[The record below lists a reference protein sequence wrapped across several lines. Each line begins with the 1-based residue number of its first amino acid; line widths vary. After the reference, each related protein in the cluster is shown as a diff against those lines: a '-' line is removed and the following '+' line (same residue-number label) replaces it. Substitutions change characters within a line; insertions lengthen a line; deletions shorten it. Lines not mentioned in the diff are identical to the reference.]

1 MSNLQV
7 ATTQQS
13 QPLSAFSSENAF
25 VSVQRMAKAL
35 ASSTLVPDS
44 YRGEANLG
52 NCIIALELSQR
63 IGASVMAVMQS
74 MVPIHGKPTWSASF
88 LIATVNSCG
97 RFSPMRFR
105 WVGKEGTDDWGC
117 RAFAVE
123 REGNLEL
130 VGALVTIAMAK
141 AEGWYGKSGSKWK
154 TMPEQMLQYRAAAF
168 WCRAYAPEIAL
179 GMHTSE
185 EIHDTQV
192 AQQVVQPSVATTVT
206 SSVVDVT
213 PTPPEPKPR
222 RAKKE
227 PEAVVVQEPAP
238 QTDVTQYVDSEP
250 EPAPITPEPVPAP
263 QPTAATAPAPVEA
276 PATPAPLPELVEE
289 TVESTLA
296 SVGATYEQLVK
307 LATELNWWPTP
318 EAYPTANDL
327 TEDLKKWVI
336 RNKRG
341 IGRAMMKAGGAL

>member
-1 MSNLQV
+1 MSNLPV
-7 ATTQQS
+7 ATQQA

-35 ASSTLVPDS
+35 ASSTLVPDV

-105 WVGKEGTDDWGC
+105 WVGKEGTDEWGC

-123 REGNLEL
+123 RDSNLEL

-141 AEGWYGKSGSKWK
+141 VEGWYGKSGSKWK
-154 TMPEQMLQYRAAAF
+154 TMPEQMLQYRAGAF
-168 WCRAYAPEIAL
+168 WCRTYAPEIAL

-185 EIHDTQV
+185 EVQDTPV
-192 AQQVVQPSVATTVT
+192 AQQVVQSVTATV
-206 SSVVDVT
+206 SSSIVDVT
-213 PTPPEPKPR
+213 PTPAEPKPR
-222 RAKKE
+222 KKKE
-227 PEAVVVQEPAP
+227 VEAIAIVEPTPEAVPAP
-238 QTDVTQYVDSEP
+238 E
-250 EPAPITPEPVPAP
+250 PEPVPAP
-263 QPTAATAPAPVEA
+263 EPVAEPAPAPA
-276 PATPAPLPELVEE
+276 PAPAEE
-289 TVESTLA
+289 TVESTLTA
-296 SVGATYEQLVK
+296 IGITYPQLAK
-307 LATELNWWPTP
+307 LAGEMNWWP
-318 EAYPTANDL
+318 EADSFPMAVDLPT
-327 TEDLKKWVI
+327 EVKQWII
-336 RNKRG
+336 RNRRG
-341 IGRAMMKAGGAL
+341 IGRAVQKAGGAL

>member
-7 ATTQQS
+7 ATTQQQ

-35 ASSTLVPDS
+35 ASSTLVPDV

-105 WVGKEGTDDWGC
+105 WVGKEGTDEWGC
-117 RAFAVE
+117 RAYAVE
-123 REGNLEL
+123 RDSNLEL

-141 AEGWYGKSGSKWK
+141 VEGWYGKSGSKWK
-154 TMPEQMLQYRAAAF
+154 TMPEQMLQYRAGAF
-168 WCRAYAPEIAL
+168 WCRTYAPEIAL

-185 EIHDTQV
+185 EVQDTPV
-192 AQQVVQPSVATTVT
+192 AQQVVQSVTATV
-206 SSVVDVT
+206 SSSIVDVT
-213 PTPPEPKPR
+213 PTPAEPKPR
-222 RAKKE
+222 KKKE
-227 PEAVVVQEPAP
+227 VEAIAIVEPTPEAVPAP
-238 QTDVTQYVDSEP
+238 E
-250 EPAPITPEPVPAP
+250 PEPVPAP
-263 QPTAATAPAPVEA
+263 EPVAEPAPAPA
-276 PATPAPLPELVEE
+276 PAPAEE
-289 TVESTLA
+289 TVESTLTA
-296 SVGATYEQLVK
+296 IGITYPQLAK
-307 LATELNWWPTP
+307 LAGEMNWWP
-318 EAYPTANDL
+318 EADSFPMAVDLPT
-327 TEDLKKWVI
+327 EVKQWII
-336 RNKRG
+336 RNRRG
-341 IGRAMMKAGGAL
+341 IGRAVQKAGGAL

>member
-7 ATTQQS
+7 ATQQA

-35 ASSTLVPDS
+35 ASSTLVPDA

-105 WVGKEGTDDWGC
+105 WVGKEGTDEWGC

-123 REGNLEL
+123 RDSNLEL
-130 VGALVTIAMAK
+130 VGALVNINMAK
-141 AEGWYGKSGSKWK
+141 VEGWYGKSGSKWK
-154 TMPEQMLQYRAAAF
+154 TMPEQMLQYRAGAF
-168 WCRAYAPEIAL
+168 WCRTYAPEIAL

-185 EIHDTQV
+185 EVQDTPA
-192 AQQVVQPSVATTVT
+192 AQQVVQSVTV
-206 SSVVDVT
+206 SSSIMDVT
-213 PTPPEPKPR
+213 PTPPAPVEPKPR
-222 RAKKE
+222 KKKE
-227 PEAVVVQEPAP
+227 AEAIAIVEPPAP
-238 QTDVTQYVDSEP
+238 AAP
-250 EPAPITPEPVPAP
+250 EPAPEIVETAPLAPAPIIPLAPVPAP
-263 QPTAATAPAPVEA
+263 E
-276 PATPAPLPELVEE
+276 PELE
-289 TVESTLA
+289 TVEGTLA
-296 SVGATYEQLVK
+296 SAGITYEQLVK
-307 LATELNWWPTP
+307 LVIDLKWWENP
-318 EAYPTANDL
+318 EAYPTVADL
-327 TEDLKKWVI
+327 PPDICNWII

-341 IGRAMMKAGGAL
+341 IGRAVQKAGGAL

>member
-1 MSNLQV
+1 
-7 ATTQQS
+7 
-13 QPLSAFSSENAF
+13 
-25 VSVQRMAKAL
+25 MAKAL

-222 RAKKE
+222 KKKVE
-227 PEAVVVQEPAP
+227 PEAIAVAEPVPVPEPVPEPAP
-238 QTDVTQYVDSEP
+238 APEP
-250 EPAPITPEPVPAP
+250 EPAPVETPAV
-263 QPTAATAPAPVEA
+263 
-276 PATPAPLPELVEE
+276 PAPLPELVEE

-341 IGRAMMKAGGAL
+341 IGRAMVKAGGAL

>member
-117 RAFAVE
+117 RAYAVE

-185 EIHDTQV
+185 EIHDTQA

-206 SSVVDVT
+206 ASVVDVT
-213 PTPPEPKPR
+213 PTPPEPKPNR
-222 RAKKE
+222 KKKVE
-227 PEAVVVQEPAP
+227 PEAIAI
-238 QTDVTQYVDSEP
+238 
-250 EPAPITPEPVPAP
+250 AEPVPAP
-263 QPTAATAPAPVEA
+263 IPEPEPVPEPAPAPVEA
-276 PATPAPLPELVEE
+276 PAPAEE
-289 TVESTLA
+289 NAESTLA
-296 SVGATYEQLVK
+296 QIGITYAQLAK
-307 LATELNWWPTP
+307 LATDLQWWPDADT
-318 EAYPTANDL
+318 YPTAQDL
-327 TEDLKKWVI
+327 PLDIQLWVV

-341 IGRAMMKAGGAL
+341 IARAFQKAGGAL

>member
-1 MSNLQV
+1 MSNQLQV
-7 ATTQQS
+7 ATPQQ

-222 RAKKE
+222 KKKVE
-227 PEAVVVQEPAP
+227 PEAIAVAEPVP
-238 QTDVTQYVDSEP
+238 VPEP
-250 EPAPITPEPVPAP
+250 EPAPAPEPE
-263 QPTAATAPAPVEA
+263 PAPVEA

>member
-1 MSNLQV
+1 MSNQLQV
-7 ATTQQS
+7 ATQQS

-74 MVPIHGKPTWSASF
+74 MVPIHGKPTWSAAF

-117 RAFAVE
+117 RAYAVE

-141 AEGWYGKSGSKWK
+141 AEGWYSKNGSKWK

-168 WCRAYAPEIAL
+168 WTRAYAPEIAL

-185 EIHDTQV
+185 EIHDTQ
-192 AQQVVQPSVATTVT
+192 ASQQVVQPSVATTVT
-206 SSVVDVT
+206 ASVVDVT
-213 PTPPEPKPR
+213 PNPPEPKR
-222 RAKKE
+222 KKKVE
-227 PEAVVVQEPAP
+227 PEAIAVAEPVPVPEPAP
-238 QTDVTQYVDSEP
+238 APEP
-250 EPAPITPEPVPAP
+250 EPAP
-263 QPTAATAPAPVEA
+263 APAPE
-276 PATPAPLPELVEE
+276 PAPLPELVED

-327 TEDLKKWVI
+327 TDDLKKWVI

-341 IGRAMMKAGGAL
+341 IGRAVMKAGGAL

>member
-1 MSNLQV
+1 MSNLPV
-7 ATTQQS
+7 ATQQA

-35 ASSTLVPDS
+35 ASSTLVPDV

-105 WVGKEGTDDWGC
+105 WVGKEGTDEWGC

-123 REGNLEL
+123 RDSNLEL

-141 AEGWYGKSGSKWK
+141 VEGWYGKSGSKWK
-154 TMPEQMLQYRAAAF
+154 TMPEQMLQYRAGAF
-168 WCRAYAPEIAL
+168 WCRTYAPEIAL

-185 EIHDTQV
+185 EVQDTPV
-192 AQQVVQPSVATTVT
+192 AQQVVQSA
-206 SSVVDVT
+206 VVDVT
-213 PTPPEPKPR
+213 PTPAEPKPR
-222 RAKKE
+222 KKKE
-227 PEAVVVQEPAP
+227 VEAIAIVEPAPEAVPAP
-238 QTDVTQYVDSEP
+238 E
-250 EPAPITPEPVPAP
+250 PEPVPAP
-263 QPTAATAPAPVEA
+263 EPVAEPAPAPA
-276 PATPAPLPELVEE
+276 PAPAEE
-289 TVESTLA
+289 TVESTLTA
-296 SVGATYEQLVK
+296 IGITYPQLAK
-307 LATELNWWPTP
+307 LACEMNWWP
-318 EAYPTANDL
+318 EADTYPMAVDL
-327 TEDLKKWVI
+327 PTEVKQWII
-336 RNKRG
+336 RNRRG
-341 IGRAMMKAGGAL
+341 IGRAVQKAGGAL

>member
-1 MSNLQV
+1 
-7 ATTQQS
+7 
-13 QPLSAFSSENAF
+13 
-25 VSVQRMAKAL
+25 
-35 ASSTLVPDS
+35 
-44 YRGEANLG
+44 
-52 NCIIALELSQR
+52 
-63 IGASVMAVMQS
+63 MQS

-222 RAKKE
+222 KKKVE
-227 PEAVVVQEPAP
+227 PEAIAVAEP
-238 QTDVTQYVDSEP
+238 VP
-250 EPAPITPEPVPAP
+250 EPAPAPEPE
-263 QPTAATAPAPVEA
+263 PTPAPVETPAA
-276 PATPAPLPELVEE
+276 PEPTPAPLPELVEE

-327 TEDLKKWVI
+327 TDDLKRWVI

>member
-1 MSNLQV
+1 MSNLPV
-7 ATTQQS
+7 ATQQA

-35 ASSTLVPDS
+35 ASSTLVPDV

-105 WVGKEGTDDWGC
+105 WVGKEGTDEWGC
-117 RAFAVE
+117 RAYAVE
-123 REGNLEL
+123 RDSNLEL

-141 AEGWYGKSGSKWK
+141 VEGWYGKSGSKWK
-154 TMPEQMLQYRAAAF
+154 TMPEQMLQYRAGAF
-168 WCRAYAPEIAL
+168 WCRTYAPEIAL

-185 EIHDTQV
+185 EVQDTPV
-192 AQQVVQPSVATTVT
+192 AQQVVQSVSTTV
-206 SSVVDVT
+206 SSSIVDVT

-222 RAKKE
+222 KKKE
-227 PEAVVVQEPAP
+227 AEAIAIVEPTPEAVPAP
-238 QTDVTQYVDSEP
+238 E
-250 EPAPITPEPVPAP
+250 PEPVPAP
-263 QPTAATAPAPVEA
+263 EPVAEPAPAPA
-276 PATPAPLPELVEE
+276 PTPAEE
-289 TVESTLA
+289 TVESTLTA
-296 SVGATYEQLVK
+296 IGITYPQLAK
-307 LATELNWWPTP
+307 LAGEMNWWP
-318 EAYPTANDL
+318 EADSFPMAVDLPT
-327 TEDLKKWVI
+327 EVKQWII
-336 RNKRG
+336 RNRRG
-341 IGRAMMKAGGAL
+341 IGRAVQKANTAA

>member
-1 MSNLQV
+1 M
-7 ATTQQS
+7 
-13 QPLSAFSSENAF
+13 
-25 VSVQRMAKAL
+25 SVQRMAKAL

-105 WVGKEGTDDWGC
+105 WVGKEGTDEWGC

-222 RAKKE
+222 KKKVE
-227 PEAVVVQEPAP
+227 PEAIAVAEPVPVPMPEAEPAP
-238 QTDVTQYVDSEP
+238 APEP
-250 EPAPITPEPVPAP
+250 E
-263 QPTAATAPAPVEA
+263 PAPVEA
-276 PATPAPLPELVEE
+276 PATPAPLPELVED

-341 IGRAMMKAGGAL
+341 IGRAMVKAGGAL

>member
-1 MSNLQV
+1 MSNLALQQ
-7 ATTQQS
+7 TTPTQS
-13 QPLSAFSSENAF
+13 QALSAFSSESAF

-35 ASSTLVPDS
+35 ASSTLVPDA

-74 MVPIHGKPTWSASF
+74 MVPIHGKPTWSAAF

-105 WVGKEGTDDWGC
+105 WVGKENTDEWGC
-117 RAFAVE
+117 RAYAVE

-141 AEGWYGKSGSKWK
+141 AEGWYTKNGSKWK

-168 WCRAYAPEIAL
+168 WTRAYAPEIAL
-179 GMHTSE
+179 GMHTAE
-185 EIHDTQV
+185 EIHDTPE
-192 AQQVVQPSVATTVT
+192 ANQVVKP
-206 SSVVDVT
+206 VVMDVT

-222 RAKKE
+222 RTKKE

-238 QTDVTQYVDSEP
+238 VQVEPEPEPEPMPAP
-250 EPAPITPEPVPAP
+250 EPAPAP
-263 QPTAATAPAPVEA
+263 TPAPVA
-276 PATPAPLPELVEE
+276 PPAENIE
-289 TVESTLA
+289 TVEFTLFQI
-296 SVGATYEQLVK
+296 GLTYEQLVAM
-307 LATELNWWPTP
+307 ATELSWWPNP
-318 EAYPTANDL
+318 EAYPTAADL
-327 TEDLKKWVI
+327 PEELANWVI
-336 RNKRG
+336 RNRRG
-341 IGRAMMKAGGAL
+341 IARQAAKGGAK

>member
-1 MSNLQV
+1 MSNQLQV
-7 ATTQQS
+7 ATQQS

-117 RAFAVE
+117 RAYAVE

-185 EIHDTQV
+185 EIHDTQ
-192 AQQVVQPSVATTVT
+192 ASQQVVQPSVATTVT

-213 PTPPEPKPR
+213 PNPPEPKR
-222 RAKKE
+222 RKKVE
-227 PEAVVVQEPAP
+227 PEAIAVAEPVP
-238 QTDVTQYVDSEP
+238 VP
-250 EPAPITPEPVPAP
+250 EPAPAPEPEPTPAP
-263 QPTAATAPAPVEA
+263 E
-276 PATPAPLPELVEE
+276 PAPLPELVED

-327 TEDLKKWVI
+327 TDDLKKWVI

-341 IGRAMMKAGGAL
+341 IGRAVQKAGGAL

>member
-7 ATTQQS
+7 ATQQQ

-222 RAKKE
+222 KKKVE
-227 PEAVVVQEPAP
+227 PEAIAVAEPVP
-238 QTDVTQYVDSEP
+238 VPEP
-250 EPAPITPEPVPAP
+250 EPAPAPEPE
-263 QPTAATAPAPVEA
+263 PAPVEA

-327 TEDLKKWVI
+327 TEDLKKWII

>member
-1 MSNLQV
+1 
-7 ATTQQS
+7 
-13 QPLSAFSSENAF
+13 
-25 VSVQRMAKAL
+25 MAKAL

-74 MVPIHGKPTWSASF
+74 MVPIHGKPTWSAAF

-105 WVGKEGTDDWGC
+105 WVGKEGTDEWGC
-117 RAFAVE
+117 RAYAVE

-141 AEGWYGKSGSKWK
+141 AEGWYSKNGSKWK

-168 WCRAYAPEIAL
+168 WTRAYAPEIAL

-222 RAKKE
+222 KKKVE
-227 PEAVVVQEPAP
+227 PEAIAVAEPVP
-238 QTDVTQYVDSEP
+238 VPEP
-250 EPAPITPEPVPAP
+250 EPAPAPEPE
-263 QPTAATAPAPVEA
+263 PAPVEA

>member
-1 MSNLQV
+1 MSNQLQV
-7 ATTQQS
+7 ATQQQ

-44 YRGEANLG
+44 YRGEGNLG

-117 RAFAVE
+117 RAYAVE

-141 AEGWYGKSGSKWK
+141 AEGWYSKNGSKWR

-168 WCRAYAPEIAL
+168 WTRAYAPEIAL

-185 EIHDTQV
+185 EIHDTQ
-192 AQQVVQPSVATTVT
+192 ASQQVVQPSVATTVT

-213 PTPPEPKPR
+213 PNPPEPKR
-222 RAKKE
+222 KKKVE
-227 PEAVVVQEPAP
+227 PEAIAVAEPVPVPEPTPAP
-238 QTDVTQYVDSEP
+238 EPEP
-250 EPAPITPEPVPAP
+250 EPAP
-263 QPTAATAPAPVEA
+263 APAPE
-276 PATPAPLPELVEE
+276 PAPLPELVED

-341 IGRAMMKAGGAL
+341 IGRAVMKAGGAL

>member
-1 MSNLQV
+1 MSNQLQV
-7 ATTQQS
+7 ATQQS

-74 MVPIHGKPTWSASF
+74 MVPIHGKPTWSAAF

-117 RAFAVE
+117 RAYAVE

-141 AEGWYGKSGSKWK
+141 AEGWYSKNGSKWK

-168 WCRAYAPEIAL
+168 WTRAYAPEIAL

-192 AQQVVQPSVATTVT
+192 SQQVVQPSVATTVT
-206 SSVVDVT
+206 ASVVDVT
-213 PTPPEPKPR
+213 PNPPEPKR
-222 RAKKE
+222 KKKVE
-227 PEAVVVQEPAP
+227 PEAIAVAEPVPVPEPAP
-238 QTDVTQYVDSEP
+238 APEP
-250 EPAPITPEPVPAP
+250 EPAP
-263 QPTAATAPAPVEA
+263 APAPE
-276 PATPAPLPELVEE
+276 PAPLPELVED

-327 TEDLKKWVI
+327 TDDLKKWVI

-341 IGRAMMKAGGAL
+341 IGRAVMKAGGAL

>member
-1 MSNLQV
+1 MSNQLQV
-7 ATTQQS
+7 ATQQQ

-123 REGNLEL
+123 RESNLEL

-141 AEGWYGKSGSKWK
+141 AEGWYGKAGSKWK

-206 SSVVDVT
+206 ASVVDVT
-213 PTPPEPKPR
+213 PTPPEPKR
-222 RAKKE
+222 RKKVE
-227 PEAVVVQEPAP
+227 PEAIAVAEPAP
-238 QTDVTQYVDSEP
+238 APEPAPVPEP
-250 EPAPITPEPVPAP
+250 EPAPVETPAAPEPA
-263 QPTAATAPAPVEA
+263 
-276 PATPAPLPELVEE
+276 PAPLPSVDPAEQ
-289 TVESTLA
+289 TAESTLA
-296 SVGATYEQLVK
+296 SIGITYPQLAK
-307 LATELNWWPTP
+307 LATDLEWWPDADTYPMVADLPP
-318 EAYPTANDL
+318 EIQN
-327 TEDLKKWVI
+327 WVI

-341 IGRAMMKAGGAL
+341 IARAFQKAGGVL

>member
-1 MSNLQV
+1 MSNLPV
-7 ATTQQS
+7 ATSQQS

-74 MVPIHGKPTWSASF
+74 MVPIHGKPTWSAAF

-105 WVGKEGTDDWGC
+105 WVGKEGADDWGC

-123 REGNLEL
+123 RESNLEL

-141 AEGWYGKSGSKWK
+141 AEGWYTKNGSKWK

-168 WCRAYAPEIAL
+168 WTRAYAPEIAL
-179 GMHTSE
+179 GMHTAE
-185 EIHDTQV
+185 EMADTPATQE
-192 AQQVVQPSVATTVT
+192 VVRPT
-206 SSVVDVT
+206 VVDVT
-213 PTPPEPKPR
+213 PTPPEPKP
-222 RAKKE
+222 AKKKKE
-227 PEAVVVQEPAP
+227 PEAIAVAEPVPAP
-238 QTDVTQYVDSEP
+238 TPAP
-250 EPAPITPEPVPAP
+250 EPAPTPEPVPEP
-263 QPTAATAPAPVEA
+263 APAPA
-276 PATPAPLPELVEE
+276 PEPPPAPEPTPASVFDPANP

-296 SVGATYEQLVK
+296 QIGVTYPQLAK
-307 LATELNWWPTP
+307 LATDLEWWP
-318 EAYPTANDL
+318 EADTYPTAQDL
-327 TEDLKKWVI
+327 PEEIKLWVV

-341 IGRAMMKAGGAL
+341 IARAFQKANTIA

>member
-1 MSNLQV
+1 MSNLTV
-7 ATTQQS
+7 ATQQA

-35 ASSTLVPDS
+35 ASSTLVPDA

-105 WVGKEGTDDWGC
+105 WVGKEGTDEWGC

-123 REGNLEL
+123 RDSNLEL

-141 AEGWYGKSGSKWK
+141 VEGWYGKSGSKWK
-154 TMPEQMLQYRAAAF
+154 TMPEQMLQYRAGAF
-168 WCRAYAPEIAL
+168 WCRTYAPEIAL

-185 EIHDTQV
+185 EVQDTPA
-192 AQQVVQPSVATTVT
+192 AQQVVQSVTV
-206 SSVVDVT
+206 SSSIMDVT
-213 PTPPEPKPR
+213 PTSPAPVEPKPR
-222 RAKKE
+222 KKKE
-227 PEAVVVQEPAP
+227 AEAIAIVEPPAP
-238 QTDVTQYVDSEP
+238 AAP
-250 EPAPITPEPVPAP
+250 EPAPEIVE
-263 QPTAATAPAPVEA
+263 TAPAPVA
-276 PATPAPLPELVEE
+276 PVPAPEPELE
-289 TVESTLA
+289 TVEGTLA
-296 SVGATYEQLVK
+296 SAGITYEQLVK
-307 LATELNWWPTP
+307 LV
-318 EAYPTANDL
+318 
-327 TEDLKKWVI
+327 EDLKWWESPEDYPTVADLPPDICNWII

-341 IGRAMMKAGGAL
+341 IGRAVQKAGGAL

>member
-1 MSNLQV
+1 MSNLPV
-7 ATTQQS
+7 ATQQA

-35 ASSTLVPDS
+35 ASSTLVPDV

-105 WVGKEGTDDWGC
+105 WVGKEGTDEWGC

-123 REGNLEL
+123 RDSNLEL

-141 AEGWYGKSGSKWK
+141 VEGWYGKSGSKWK
-154 TMPEQMLQYRAAAF
+154 TMPEQMLQYRAGAF
-168 WCRAYAPEIAL
+168 WCRTYAPEIAL

-185 EIHDTQV
+185 EVQDTPV
-192 AQQVVQPSVATTVT
+192 AQQVVQSVSTTV
-206 SSVVDVT
+206 SSSIVDVT
-213 PTPPEPKPR
+213 PTPAEPKPR
-222 RAKKE
+222 KKKE
-227 PEAVVVQEPAP
+227 VEAIAIVEPTPEAVPAP
-238 QTDVTQYVDSEP
+238 E
-250 EPAPITPEPVPAP
+250 PEPVPAP
-263 QPTAATAPAPVEA
+263 EPAAEPAPAPA
-276 PATPAPLPELVEE
+276 PAEE
-289 TVESTLA
+289 TVESTLTA
-296 SVGATYEQLVK
+296 IGITYPQLAK
-307 LATELNWWPTP
+307 LAGEMNWWP
-318 EAYPTANDL
+318 EADSFPMAVDLPT
-327 TEDLKKWVI
+327 EVKQWII
-336 RNKRG
+336 RNRRG
-341 IGRAMMKAGGAL
+341 IGRAVQKANTVA

>member
-206 SSVVDVT
+206 ASVVDVT
-213 PTPPEPKPR
+213 PTPPEPKR
-222 RAKKE
+222 RAKKVE
-227 PEAVVVQEPAP
+227 PEAIAVAEPVP
-238 QTDVTQYVDSEP
+238 VPEP
-250 EPAPITPEPVPAP
+250 EPAPAPEPE
-263 QPTAATAPAPVEA
+263 PTPAPVET
-276 PATPAPLPELVEE
+276 PAVPAPLPELVED

>member
-1 MSNLQV
+1 MSNQLQV
-7 ATTQQS
+7 ATQQS

-74 MVPIHGKPTWSASF
+74 MVPIHGKPTWSAAF

-105 WVGKEGTDDWGC
+105 WVGKEGADDWGC
-117 RAFAVE
+117 RAYAVE

-141 AEGWYGKSGSKWK
+141 AEGWYSKNGSKWK

-168 WCRAYAPEIAL
+168 WTRAYAPEIAL

-185 EIHDTQV
+185 EVNDTAA

-206 SSVVDVT
+206 ASVVDVT
-213 PTPPEPKPR
+213 PTPPEPKR
-222 RAKKE
+222 RKKVE
-227 PEAVVVQEPAP
+227 PEAAPVAVVEPTPAP
-238 QTDVTQYVDSEP
+238 VAEP
-250 EPAPITPEPVPAP
+250 EPT
-263 QPTAATAPAPVEA
+263 PAPVETPAAPEPTPLGLVSA
-276 PATPAPLPELVEE
+276 PAPAEE
-289 TVESTLA
+289 TAESTLA
-296 SVGATYEQLVK
+296 QIGITYAQLAK
-307 LATELNWWPTP
+307 LATDLEWWPDADT
-318 EAYPTANDL
+318 YPTVADL
-327 TEDLKKWVI
+327 PLEIQNWVI

-341 IGRAMMKAGGAL
+341 IARAFQKAGGAL

>member
-1 MSNLQV
+1 M
-7 ATTQQS
+7 
-13 QPLSAFSSENAF
+13 
-25 VSVQRMAKAL
+25 QRMAKAL

-213 PTPPEPKPR
+213 PTPPEPKR
-222 RAKKE
+222 RAKKVE
-227 PEAVVVQEPAP
+227 PEAIAVAEPVP
-238 QTDVTQYVDSEP
+238 VPEP
-250 EPAPITPEPVPAP
+250 EPAPALEPE
-263 QPTAATAPAPVEA
+263 PAPVEA

-341 IGRAMMKAGGAL
+341 IGRAVVKAGGAL

>member
-1 MSNLQV
+1 MSNLALQQ
-7 ATTQQS
+7 TTPTQS
-13 QPLSAFSSENAF
+13 QALSAFSSESAF

-35 ASSTLVPDS
+35 ASSTLVPDA

-74 MVPIHGKPTWSASF
+74 MVPIHGKPTWSAAF

-105 WVGKEGTDDWGC
+105 WVGKENTDEWGC
-117 RAFAVE
+117 RAYAVE

-141 AEGWYGKSGSKWK
+141 AEGWYTKNGSKWK

-168 WCRAYAPEIAL
+168 WTRAYAPEIAL
-179 GMHTSE
+179 GMHTAE
-185 EIHDTQV
+185 EIHDTPE
-192 AQQVVQPSVATTVT
+192 ANQVVKP
-206 SSVVDVT
+206 VVMDVT

-222 RAKKE
+222 RTKKE

-238 QTDVTQYVDSEP
+238 VQVDQVDSEP
-250 EPAPITPEPVPAP
+250 EPAPAAPTAPEPVPAP
-263 QPTAATAPAPVEA
+263 EPAPVA
-276 PATPAPLPELVEE
+276 PPAENVE
-289 TVESTLA
+289 TVEGTLL
-296 SVGATYEQLVK
+296 SIGLTYQQLVAM
-307 LATELNWWPTP
+307 ATELSWWPTP
-318 EAYPTANDL
+318 EAYPTAADL
-327 TEDLKKWVI
+327 PEELANWVI
-336 RNKRG
+336 RNRRG
-341 IGRAMMKAGGAL
+341 IARQAAKGGAK

>member
-1 MSNLQV
+1 MSNQLQV
-7 ATTQQS
+7 ATQQQ

-44 YRGEANLG
+44 YRGEGNLG

-117 RAFAVE
+117 RAYAVE

-141 AEGWYGKSGSKWK
+141 AEGWYSKNGSKWK

-168 WCRAYAPEIAL
+168 WTRAYAPEIAL

-185 EIHDTQV
+185 EIHDTQ
-192 AQQVVQPSVATTVT
+192 ASQQVVQPSVATTVT

-213 PTPPEPKPR
+213 PNPPEPKR
-222 RAKKE
+222 KKKVE
-227 PEAVVVQEPAP
+227 PEAIAVAEPVPVPEPTPAP
-238 QTDVTQYVDSEP
+238 EPEP
-250 EPAPITPEPVPAP
+250 EPAP
-263 QPTAATAPAPVEA
+263 APAPE
-276 PATPAPLPELVEE
+276 PAPLPELVED

-327 TEDLKKWVI
+327 TDDLKKWVI

-341 IGRAMMKAGGAL
+341 IGRAVMKAGGAL

>member
-1 MSNLQV
+1 MSNQLQV
-7 ATTQQS
+7 VTQQQ

-117 RAFAVE
+117 RAYAVE

-185 EIHDTQV
+185 EVHDTQA

-213 PTPPEPKPR
+213 PNPPEPKR
-222 RAKKE
+222 RKKVE
-227 PEAVVVQEPAP
+227 PENIAVAEPVP
-238 QTDVTQYVDSEP
+238 VP
-250 EPAPITPEPVPAP
+250 EPAPAPEPE
-263 QPTAATAPAPVEA
+263 PTPAPVET
-276 PATPAPLPELVEE
+276 PAVPAPLPELVED
-289 TVESTLA
+289 TVESTLQ

-327 TEDLKKWVI
+327 TDDLKKWVI

-341 IGRAMMKAGGAL
+341 IGRAVMKAGGAL

>member
-1 MSNLQV
+1 MSNLPV
-7 ATTQQS
+7 ATQQA

-35 ASSTLVPDS
+35 ASSTLVPDV

-105 WVGKEGTDDWGC
+105 WVGKEGTDEWGC

-123 REGNLEL
+123 RDSNLEL

-141 AEGWYGKSGSKWK
+141 VEGWYGKSGSKWK
-154 TMPEQMLQYRAAAF
+154 TMPEQMLQYRAGAF
-168 WCRAYAPEIAL
+168 WCRTYAPEIAL

-185 EIHDTQV
+185 EVQDTPV
-192 AQQVVQPSVATTVT
+192 AQQVVQSVTATV
-206 SSVVDVT
+206 SSSIVDVT
-213 PTPPEPKPR
+213 PTPAEPKPR
-222 RAKKE
+222 KKKE
-227 PEAVVVQEPAP
+227 VEAIAIVEPTPEAVPAP
-238 QTDVTQYVDSEP
+238 E
-250 EPAPITPEPVPAP
+250 PEPVPAP
-263 QPTAATAPAPVEA
+263 DPVAEPAPAPA
-276 PATPAPLPELVEE
+276 PAPAEE
-289 TVESTLA
+289 TVESTLTA
-296 SVGATYEQLVK
+296 IGITYPQLAK
-307 LATELNWWPTP
+307 LAGEMNWWP
-318 EAYPTANDL
+318 EADTFPMAADL
-327 TEDLKKWVI
+327 PAEIQQWII
-336 RNKRG
+336 RNRRG
-341 IGRAMMKAGGAL
+341 IGRAFQKANTVA

>member
-1 MSNLQV
+1 MSNQLQV
-7 ATTQQS
+7 ATQQQ

-74 MVPIHGKPTWSASF
+74 MVPIHGKPTWSAAF

-105 WVGKEGTDDWGC
+105 WVGKEGADDWGC
-117 RAFAVE
+117 RAYAVE

-168 WCRAYAPEIAL
+168 WTRAYAPEIAL

-185 EIHDTQV
+185 EIHDTQ
-192 AQQVVQPSVATTVT
+192 ASQQVVQPSVATTVT

-213 PTPPEPKPR
+213 PNPPEPKR
-222 RAKKE
+222 KKKVE
-227 PEAVVVQEPAP
+227 PEAIAVAEPVP
-238 QTDVTQYVDSEP
+238 VP
-250 EPAPITPEPVPAP
+250 EPAPAPEPEPVPAP
-263 QPTAATAPAPVEA
+263 APE
-276 PATPAPLPELVEE
+276 PASLPELVED

-341 IGRAMMKAGGAL
+341 IGRAVQKAGGAL

>member
-1 MSNLQV
+1 MSNQLQV
-7 ATTQQS
+7 ATQQQ

-74 MVPIHGKPTWSASF
+74 MVPIHGKPTWSAAF

-117 RAFAVE
+117 RAYAVE

-130 VGALVTIAMAK
+130 IGALVTIAMAK

-168 WCRAYAPEIAL
+168 WTRAYAPEIAL

-185 EIHDTQV
+185 EIHDTQ
-192 AQQVVQPSVATTVT
+192 ASQQVVQPSVATTVT

-213 PTPPEPKPR
+213 PNPPEPKR
-222 RAKKE
+222 KKKVE
-227 PEAVVVQEPAP
+227 PEAIAVAEPVPVPEPAP
-238 QTDVTQYVDSEP
+238 APEPIPEP
-250 EPAPITPEPVPAP
+250 EPAPE
-263 QPTAATAPAPVEA
+263 
-276 PATPAPLPELVEE
+276 PAPLPELVED

-341 IGRAMMKAGGAL
+341 IGRAVMKAGGAL